1 MKLWEIGEEAV
12 LERIRREAGVEDND
26 VSYVR
31 GKGGDLL
38 IIKIDGGAFSR
49 TKMEFMTL
57 YDVGWRTTVGALSD
71 VFVKL
76 GRPMAI
82 AASIT
87 LRRDAEE
94 EDAVQLMRGVRDAG
108 SRYGAPLVGGDLN
121 EGEEGVIDVAVIGAA
136 EREVGR
142 RPRPGDSLVT
152 LPLFGYNGLAFKLWR
167 ERAGNPAVARG
178 VEMLRRPELPLQVYG
193 DASLAD
199 CLDASM
205 DSSDGLGR
213 VLHVMGRSAKIIVTS
228 LPAPRDVVEAA
239 VELGIPVEEAVFN
252 GGEEYLPVFAVR
264 RDCVNRLRGMGM
276 VEFAEVEE
284 GSGVYYGGEPLQY
297 RGWEYFTQ

>member
-1 MKLWEIGEEAV
+1 MKLWEVGEEAV
-12 LERIRREAGVEDND
+12 LEKIRGEAGIEDND

-31 GKGGDLL
+31 GGGGALL
-38 IIKIDGGAFSR
+38 IMKIDGGAFSR
-49 TKMEFMTL
+49 IRMEFMTP

-82 AASIT
+82 TASIT

-94 EDAVQLMRGVRDAG
+94 ADAIQLMRGVRDAG

-121 EGEEGVIDVAVIGAA
+121 EGEEEVIDVAVIGTAA
-136 EREVGR
+136 REVGR
-142 RPRPGDSLVT
+142 RPRPGDALVT

-167 ERAGNPAVARG
+167 EAAENPAVARG
-178 VEMLRRPELPLQVYG
+178 VEALRRPELPLEVYG
-193 DASLAD
+193 DASLTN

-213 VLHVMGRSAKIIVTS
+213 VLHVMGRDARIVVTS

-239 VELGIPVEEAVFN
+239 EELGVPVEEAVFN

-264 RDCVNRLRGMGM
+264 RDCVSHLRGLGM

-284 GSGVYYGGEPLQY
+284 GSGVYYGGEPLKY
-297 RGWEYFTQ
+297 RGWEYFTS